1 MPKWRTVSFVP
12 GVTLNIE
19 DSTSVEPTAKPY
31 DIFPHGPSEYDLQS
45 KENTSISKFISAY
58 TE

>member
-19 DSTSVEPTAKPY
+19 DSTSVEPTVNPN
-31 DIFPHGPSEYDLQS
+31 DIFPPRPSEYDLQS
-45 KENTSISKFISAY
+45 KENTSISKSISAY